1 VRQPELTPQMTAAQ
15 QRAQDASVRNLERVM
30 REAEAYLD
38 ARADAADAA
47 RERLCPCGI
56 ALRACQC
63 PLRRDSAGVRLGST
77 LAV

>member
-1 VRQPELTPQMTAAQ
+1 MTAAQ
-15 QRAQDASVRNLERVM
+15 ASAQDASVRNLERVM

-38 ARADAADAA
+38 ARADAAEAE
-47 RERLCPCGI
+47 RERLCACGI

-63 PLRRDSAGVRLGST
+63 PLRRDAAGVRLGST

>member
-1 VRQPELTPQMTAAQ
+1 MNMDEPTTSV
-15 QRAQDASVRNLERVM
+15 ASGLLAKVH
-30 REAEAYLD
+30 ASIGFGAIG
-38 ARADAADAA
+38 A